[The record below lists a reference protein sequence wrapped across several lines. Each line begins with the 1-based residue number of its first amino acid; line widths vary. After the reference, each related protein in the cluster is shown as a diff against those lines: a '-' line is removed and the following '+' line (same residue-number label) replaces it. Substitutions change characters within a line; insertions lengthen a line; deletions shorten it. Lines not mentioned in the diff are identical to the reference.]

1 MLVDS
6 MRAVP
11 ATALALIV
19 SAAAG
24 GLATAEE
31 EHPIVAREA
40 VVEVSEENYDDVLEQ
55 REYMMLFFYAPW
67 CGHCADL
74 KPHFERAANMLQS
87 EGVDVTMAK
96 IDATQNADISAE
108 HSLTGYPTLKWFAH
122 RNSDAIT
129 YEGDRRAESIA
140 NWIRRHTGG
149 GARVLSTKEEIYRFK
164 SDNEV
169 SIVGYFTD
177 DEISQGT
184 SSYVAFSDL
193 ALDSAGVPLAVSTLW
208 TNGVDTPRIV
218 LYKHFD
224 EGEAVYSGTLA
235 DGKDANGGS
244 SVTREGLVKFIER
257 EAMPS
262 TIEFLPANVPRIFKH
277 ATMGGALAEESYAK
291 HLILFSSS
299 KTVDTHEQA
308 VAAMAEAYPSY
319 KGDLINVIVDLSKLD
334 VTGRIVAAFD
344 ITEADIPCLRGFDV
358 GANRK
363 HPFSQP
369 FEPTVAYV
377 EEMAMQFL
385 LGKTTGKVVQ
395 GRSAEA
401 PPTEQL
407 SDASIPVKTVV
418 GDTFRDLVLDSER
431 HTLLEVYAPWC
442 EHCKGFEPS
451 YNMIGQDLQTRYGDA
466 IRVLK
471 MDGTTNEVEGLE
483 ITSYPTL
490 LFWPAEA
497 GLGPSDGMPMPG
509 QTPWTW
515 TYDKD
520 EMLRR
525 MRDMLF
531 GLAKDHEFERAV
543 EQSKMRAERAASQP
557 AAANAEAVRGGEA
570 EEDDDDGWNDHEE
583 L

>member
-1 MLVDS
+1 MLS
-6 MRAVP
+6 
-11 ATALALIV
+11 
-19 SAAAG
+19 S
-24 GLATAEE
+24 
-31 EHPIVAREA
+31 
-40 VVEVSEENYDDVLEQ
+40 
-55 REYMMLFFYAPW
+55 
-67 CGHCADL
+67 
-74 KPHFERAANMLQS
+74 
-87 EGVDVTMAK
+87 
-96 IDATQNADISAE
+96 
-108 HSLTGYPTLKWFAH
+108 
-122 RNSDAIT
+122 
-129 YEGDRRAESIA
+129 
-140 NWIRRHTGG
+140 
-149 GARVLSTKEEIYRFK
+149 KEEVYRFK
-164 SDNEV
+164 SDNKV

-184 SSYVAFSDL
+184 DSYAAFSDL
-193 ALDSAGVPLAVSTLW
+193 ALDSAGVPLAVSTMW
-208 TNGVDTPRIV
+208 TDGVDTPRIV

-224 EGEAVYSGTLA
+224 EGEAVYSGALA

-257 EAMPS
+257 EAMAS
-262 TIEFLPANVPRIFKH
+262 TIEFLPENVAKIFKH

-299 KTVDTHEQA
+299 KTVATHEQA

-344 ITEADIPCLRGFDV
+344 ITEADIPCLRGFDA

-369 FEPTVAYV
+369 FEPTAAYM

-385 LGKTTGKVVQ
+385 LGKTMGKVVQ

-401 PPTEQL
+401 PPEEQL

-418 GDTFRDLVLDSER
+418 GDTFRELVLDSER

-442 EHCKGFEPS
+442 EHCKGFEAS
-451 YNMIGQDLQTRYGDA
+451 YNMIGEDMQTRYGDA

-471 MDGTTNEVEGLE
+471 MDGTANEVEGLD

-497 GLGPSDGMPMPG
+497 GFSASDGVPMPG

-531 GLAKDHEFERAV
+531 GLAKDHEFERAI
-543 EQSKMRAERAASQP
+543 EKSRIRAERAAAEP
-557 AAANAEAVRGGEA
+557 ATTSAEAVHGGEA
-570 EEDDDDGWNDHEE
+570 EDDGWNDHEE

>member
-1 MLVDS
+1 
-6 MRAVP
+6 MRAGA
-11 ATALALIV
+11 ATALAFV
-19 SAAAG
+19 AAATAAG
-24 GLATAEE
+24 GLTSAEE
-31 EHPIVAREA
+31 EGHRVVVRGS
-40 VVEVSEENYDDVLEQ
+40 VVEVSEENYDEVLDE

-74 KPHFERAANMLQS
+74 KPHFERAANLLQS

-96 IDATQNADISAE
+96 VDATQNADIAAE
-108 HSLTGYPTLKWFAH
+108 HSLTGYPTLRWFAH
-122 RNSDAIT
+122 RDGEATT

-149 GARVLSTKEEIYRFK
+149 GARVLSTKEEVYRFK
-164 SDNEV
+164 SDNKV

-184 SSYVAFSDL
+184 DSYLAFSEL
-193 ALDSAGVPLAVSTLW
+193 ALDSEGVPLAVSTMW
-208 TNGVDTPRIV
+208 TNGVETPRVV

-224 EGEAVYSGTLA
+224 EGEAIYSGALA

-244 SVTREGLVKFIER
+244 TVTREGLVKFIER
-257 EAMPS
+257 EAMPA
-262 TIEFLPANVPRIFKH
+262 TIEFLPENVPRIFKH
-277 ATMGGALAEESYAK
+277 ATMGSAQAEESYAK
-291 HLILFSSS
+291 HLILFSNS
-299 KTVDTHEQA
+299 KTVGTHDQA
-308 VAAMAEAYPSY
+308 VAAMAEAYASY

-344 ITEADIPCLRGFDV
+344 ITETDIPCLRGFDA

-363 HPFSQP
+363 HPFDQP
-369 FEPTVAYV
+369 FEPTAAYV

-385 LGKTTGKVVQ
+385 LGKTAGKVVQ

-401 PPTEQL
+401 PPEEEL
-407 SDASIPVKTVV
+407 SDASVPVKTVV
-418 GDTFRDLVLDSER
+418 GDTFDDLVLDSDR

-442 EHCKGFEPS
+442 EHCKGFEGS
-451 YNMIGQDLQTRYGDA
+451 YTMIAQDMQERYGDA

-483 ITSYPTL
+483 IASYPTL
-490 LFWPAEA
+490 LFWPAQA
-497 GLGPSDGMPMPG
+497 GLGPADGTPMPG

-515 TYDKD
+515 TYEKD

-525 MRDMLF
+525 MREMLF
-531 GLAKDHEFERAV
+531 GLAKDHEFEDAV
-543 EQSKMRAERAASQP
+543 EKSATRAEQ
-557 AAANAEAVRGGEA
+557 AAAEAATANADAVLMTSSE
-570 EEDDDDGWNDHEE
+570 DDDGWNDHEE